1 MNIKHVLF
9 LCLAIIAS
17 ISVSAQSN
25 KRKVV
30 AKSATT
36 TKRAPQKKATTTA
49 KYRKPTTRKPVAMTK
64 KSTSTP
70 PKKPTTTTKTV
81 TKTPTQ
87 SEKSNTSKTPTQS
100 VKQQE
105 ITIANHS
112 AEKRNEPKL
121 YKRGKGEFNLN
132 LGYDISLDKGGRG
145 AFTFQPEYGWHITD
159 NFFLGFGTGIVT
171 DDKFKSISI
180 PAFTRLEI
188 CFLPGSKIN
197 PFFSLQGG
205 YDFNV
210 SGEGE
215 TGCIRINPFTGFRV
229 PIGKTTDFMCGFG
242 YTRTII
248 NGGGANYLG
257 FKAGLSFNSAGQG
270 AKRFF
275 NSLDYSFDLE
285 TYTPRT
291 MKYDDDDEE
300 KYSNFYGLRFSI
312 TAPIVNDC
320 LYAGIS
326 LGAGRYTLKDVEK
339 NYEETTGEIYA
350 NVMARVKYKAKT
362 LSIGDSLYPF
372 AQLDFGERG
381 ATPKDH
387 ISFVAIP
394 SVGISLKTGKKQSL
408 DASVGY
414 DTNAIDGNMDKK
426 SGGLRIALGYT
437 L

>member
-1 MNIKHVLF
+1 M
-9 LCLAIIAS
+9 
-17 ISVSAQSN
+17 
-25 KRKVV
+25 
-30 AKSATT
+30 
-36 TKRAPQKKATTTA
+36 
-49 KYRKPTTRKPVAMTK
+49 
-64 KSTSTP
+64 
-70 PKKPTTTTKTV
+70 

-87 SEKSNTSKTPTQS
+87 SEKSTTSKTPTLS
-100 VKQQE
+100 TKHLE
-105 ITIANHS
+105 TTTANHS

-159 NFFLGFGTGIVT
+159 NFFLGFGSGIVT
-171 DDKFKSISI
+171 DDKFKSFSI

-215 TGCIRINPFTGFRV
+215 TGYIRINPFTGFRV

-291 MKYDDDDEE
+291 IKYADDEE
-300 KYSNFYGLRFSI
+300 KCSNFYGLRFSI

-326 LGAGRYTLKDVEK
+326 LGAGRYTYTLKHVEK
-339 NYEETTGEIYA
+339 NYKETKETKEATSEIYA
-350 NVMARVKYKAKT
+350 NVMARVKYKAKI
-362 LSIGDSLYPF
+362 LSIGETLYPF